1 MSISHCAADVPMI
14 IERQDMKSSE
24 TIRSN
29 TKTNAICAGEQDGFI
44 RYGAKPLA
52 LAMGSVKRYGER
64 NIMLTKLCSKCGR
77 VMSLGSALCPACL
90 DNAGSRH
97 THYDANVRDKRSARF
112 YTSTQWI
119 RLRDLILS
127 RAGYQCA
134 LCKAHG
140 RLTPATEVH
149 HKIPIKVD
157 WSKRLD
163 AGNCIALCHR
173 CHMMEERKL
182 RQNG

>member
-1 MSISHCAADVPMI
+1 MDA
-14 IERQDMKSSE
+14 
-24 TIRSN
+24 
-29 TKTNAICAGEQDGFI
+29 
-44 RYGAKPLA
+44 
-52 LAMGSVKRYGER
+52 
-64 NIMLTKLCSKCGR
+64 MLTKLCAKCGR

-90 DNAGSRH
+90 DKAESRH

-112 YTSTQWI
+112 YASTQWI

-127 RAGYQCA
+127 RAGYQCT

-157 WSKRLD
+157 WSLRLD
-163 AGNCIALCHR
+163 ERNLVALCHR
-173 CHMMEERKL
+173 CHMNIEARGG
-182 RQNG
+182 R